1 MHPVIVPVF
10 FSLQNTLRCRV
21 EGATPVDGDV
31 FVVGMLMV
39 VIVAS
44 VVHVTNKTV
53 GWCFCLPPLL
63 LLLIGTFYQRFRSY
77 PQ

>member
-10 FSLQNTLRCRV
+10 FSLQNVLRCRE
-21 EGATPVDGDV
+21 EGITHVDGDV

-44 VVHVTNKTV
+44 LVHATNKTV
-53 GWCFCLPPLL
+53 GWYFCLPPLL
-63 LLLIGTFYQRFRSY
+63 LLLIGTLYQRFRSY